1 MDDILEKVHAGG
13 IGNRDT
19 GFVQVID
26 SCDAGT
32 AAQSGCLIERAV
44 ESITESLPAGIFRV
58 CFMHNQPGDVPFTEM
73 IDDYTEEQDQDDLR
87 GDFGKLCDHIFHGL
101 LEAIIQNAQQQA
113 DKQ

>member
-1 MDDILEKVHAGG
+1 MDDILEKVHAGS

-58 CFMHNQPGDVPFTEM
+58 CFMHDQPGDVPFTDMVE
-73 IDDYTEEQDQDDLR
+73 DHGQEQGQDESTCGETLDSSVTISPMESL
-87 GDFGKLCDHIFHGL
+87 KL
-101 LEAIIQNAQQQA
+101 
-113 DKQ
+113 

>member
-1 MDDILEKVHAGG
+1 MWTIYWKSTCRWHWEPGS
-13 IGNRDT
+13 
-19 GFVQVID
+19 GFIQIID
-26 SCDAGT
+26 PGYAGT

-87 GDFGKLCDHIFHGL
+87 GDFGKLCDHIFHGI

>member
-1 MDDILEKVHAGG
+1 MGNILEKVHTGG

-44 ESITESLPAGIFRV
+44 ESITESLQAGIFRV
-58 CFMHNQPGDVPFTEM
+58 CFMHDQPGDVPFTEM
-73 IDDYTEEQDQDDLR
+73 IDDYTVRNRDKTTCGETSESSVSISPMESL
-87 GDFGKLCDHIFHGL
+87 KL
-101 LEAIIQNAQQQA
+101 
-113 DKQ
+113 

>member
-1 MDDILEKVHAGG
+1 MDNILEKVHAGG

-44 ESITESLPAGIFRV
+44 ESITESLQAGIFRV
-58 CFMHNQPGDVPFTEM
+58 RFMHDQPGDVPFKDMVE
-73 IDDYTEEQDQDDLR
+73 DYTVRNRDQDHLR
-87 GDFGKLCDHIFHGL
+87 GDIGKLRQHISHGIP
-101 LEAIIQNAQQQA
+101 EAVIQDA
-113 DKQ
+113 

>member
-1 MDDILEKVHAGG
+1 MDNILEKVHAGG

-44 ESITESLPAGIFRV
+44 ESITESFRRGYSGCV
-58 CFMHNQPGDVPFTEM
+58 LCTISQVMC
-73 IDDYTEEQDQDDLR
+73 LRR
-87 GDFGKLCDHIFHGL
+87 GDRESH
-101 LEAIIQNAQQQA
+101 
-113 DKQ
+113 

>member
-1 MDDILEKVHAGG
+1 MDNILEKVHAGG

-44 ESITESLPAGIFRV
+44 ESITESLQAGIFRV
-58 CFMHNQPGDVPFTEM
+58 RFMHDQSGDVPFKDMVE
-73 IDDYTEEQDQDDLR
+73 DHGQEQGHDHLR
-87 GDFGKLCDHIFHGL
+87 GDIGKLRQHISHGIP
-101 LEAIIQNAQQQA
+101 EAVIQ
-113 DKQ
+113 DT

>member
-1 MDDILEKVHAGG
+1 MDNILEKVHAGG

-44 ESITESLPAGIFRV
+44 ESITESLQAGIFRV
-58 CFMHNQPGDVPFTEM
+58 CFMHDQPGDVPFKDMVE
-73 IDDYTEEQDQDDLR
+73 DHGHKQGQDHLW
-87 GDFGKLCDHIFHGL
+87 GDTGKLRQHIPHGI